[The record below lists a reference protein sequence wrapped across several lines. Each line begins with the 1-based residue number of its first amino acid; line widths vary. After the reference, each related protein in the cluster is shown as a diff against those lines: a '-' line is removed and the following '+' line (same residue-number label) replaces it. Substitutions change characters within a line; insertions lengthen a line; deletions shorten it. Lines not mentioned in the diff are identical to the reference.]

1 MTAPTRCRCSPWLR
15 GNDKDYNVPFSRQSV
30 WLYNPSRL
38 LQEGE
43 EAEHGVGGG
52 AARCGG
58 GGRSQSG
65 EKEEGEV
72 GDHGEEE
79 EGDGE
84 RFKFWVKVDI
94 FRAAD

>member
-1 MTAPTRCRCSPWLR
+1 MSLSAGSLY
-15 GNDKDYNVPFSRQSV
+15 D
-30 WLYNPSRL
+30 YNPSRL

-52 AARCGG
+52 AASCGG

>member
-1 MTAPTRCRCSPWLR
+1 MELNISGDNYGCFVQ
-15 GNDKDYNVPFSRQSV
+15 D
-30 WLYNPSRL
+30 
-38 LQEGE
+38 GE
-43 EAEHGVGGG
+43 EAEQGGSG
-52 AARCGG
+52 S
-58 GGRSQSG
+58 GRSQSG

-72 GDHGEEE
+72 ADHGE